1 MSSPETSNFQTLEGK
16 VAIVTGA
23 SRGLGLGF
31 AFELARRGAKV
42 LYILQSKAPDT
53 YKSTGRGNV
62 HIPQQ

>member
-1 MSSPETSNFQTLEGK
+1 MGSPETSNFQTLEGK

-42 LYILQSKAPDT
+42 LCILRSKAPDT
-53 YKSTGRGNV
+53 YKSIGCGSV